1 MTPSIKMK
9 LMRRPAKTAAAA
21 VVASLLSVFLPAAP
35 LPPAGALPQAVKVG
49 VVDFYA
55 LSPLGSYSGVIPERL
70 AADQLSALLERSGGG
85 RFDVISRAAM
95 QEAEATMRWQSADVL
110 SFARLQ
116 ALGRAV
122 GADRLMVGWITQLAV
137 QSGGGGVNRSS
148 ADGGGD
154 GPPSAFASIVLQ
166 VFDEAQ
172 GRLIA
177 STKQSAEVS
186 YGSTRALLAARALQV
201 VLERA
206 FPDIVSKL
214 GD

>member
-1 MTPSIKMK
+1 MTSN
-9 LMRRPAKTAAAA
+9 AAAA
-21 VVASLLSVFLPAAP
+21 VLSFLLVLLPAAP
-35 LPPAGALPQAVKVG
+35 LPPAGALPRVIKVG

-55 LSPLGSYSGVIPERL
+55 VSPLGAYSGIIPERL

-95 QEAEATMRWQSADVL
+95 QEAEGTMRWQSADVL
-110 SFARLQ
+110 HFDRLR

-122 GADRLMVGWITQLAV
+122 GADKLMVGWITQLAV
-137 QSGGGGVNRSS
+137 QSGGGGANRSS

-154 GPPSAFASIVLQ
+154 GPPSAFARVVLQ

-177 STKQSAEVS
+177 STEQWADVT
-186 YGSTRALLAARALQV
+186 YGSIRALLAARALQV

-206 FPDIVSKL
+206 IPDVLSKL